1 MEIEFVS
8 YSLHG
13 NKGNGNYARTER
25 KYGSADA
32 VYAIMGTGD
41 SGKKVP
47 IALSSGNLVT
57 VRN

>member
-1 MEIEFVS
+1 MGIEFVS

-47 IALSSGNLVT
+47 VAVS
-57 VRN
+57 